1 MKKMGTITALE
12 KEKRSDMQA
21 HNWSIDLVN
30 TKRSSKRLIPAW
42 KGFFLKDEIQG
53 NRSNSE
59 NNWK

>member
-1 MKKMGTITALE
+1 MKKMKTIADFVALYHA
-12 KEKRSDMQA
+12 KKK
-21 HNWSIDLVN
+21 I
-30 TKRSSKRLIPAW
+30 KKSSKRLIPAW